1 MGTVLQH
8 SDRRGDDFSDTLSVR
23 SQARGSLK
31 YNTRDRQGCD
41 IITFQGLETKE
52 VRAGK
57 KRVEGVP
64 AAQATTSNLLYW
76 STN

>member
-1 MGTVLQH
+1 MGTVLRH
-8 SDRRGDDFSDTLSVR
+8 SNSRNDDYSDTMSVR
-23 SQARGSLK
+23 SQARGSIK
-31 YNTRDRQGCD
+31 YNTRDRQGVD

-52 VRAGK
+52 IRAGK

-76 STN
+76 TTK